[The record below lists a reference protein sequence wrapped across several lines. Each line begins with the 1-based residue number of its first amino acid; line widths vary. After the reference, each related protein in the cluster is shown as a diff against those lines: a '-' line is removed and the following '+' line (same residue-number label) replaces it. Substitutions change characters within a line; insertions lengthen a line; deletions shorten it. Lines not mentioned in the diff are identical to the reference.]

1 MTYFLCYTI
10 ITKLKE
16 GIIMFGNYGYG
27 YPNYLG
33 NYQQQPQVQQQQ
45 PIMPKTNKVFVTSL
59 DDAMARAVEPNS
71 ETLYLHQDRNLIFDI
86 KTDMQGKKTWKAYE
100 FKEYVE
106 QEKTPV
112 NAQQMQPQDFVSKE
126 TFEAFKSE
134 IKANFDDLK
143 SKIEVVE

>member
-33 NYQQQPQVQQQQ
+33 NYQQQVQPQQAQ

-134 IKANFDDLK
+134 MKANFDDLK